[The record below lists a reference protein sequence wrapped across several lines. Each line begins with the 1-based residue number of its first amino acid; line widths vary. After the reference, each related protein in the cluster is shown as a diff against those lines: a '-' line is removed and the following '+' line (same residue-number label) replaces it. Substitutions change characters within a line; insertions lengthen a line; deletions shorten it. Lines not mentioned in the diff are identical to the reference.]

1 MRARAELC
9 DYVRAAITDV
19 TNDAANPCLGAFTL
33 SAFYLSLAK
42 EIQKILPVIG
52 YGYRDVREVVPL
64 PSLLAEGTT
73 ICFIIGDV
81 PNWFEAKLVVFDSF
95 TWSVRY
101 VTRVI
106 PPLGCLEKM
115 EVEYLPA
122 VTPEAIL
129 RYLDMRREDE
139 LKALDSSNN
148 LKESSIRNAVDLRLA
163 HEIETPSYLDAQR
176 RLAIGDKS
184 GTPDTAEIKDLVTT
198 IFERATANR
207 SAHYLVRKEDGCF
220 EFGYVLPHHV
230 KSELK
235 AAFEHYNPGAKYP
248 DDGEKNNTVSLTIPK
263 PNKESDRKESE
274 RFAKEPP
281 PADNEEKAVKI
292 FGSLPEEEQR
302 HDEEEVSVAVDVD
315 RDNGIPVGQE
325 GDIQ

>member
-1 MRARAELC
+1 MRARAELG

-64 PSLLAEGTT
+64 PGLLSEGTT
-73 ICFIIGDV
+73 ICFTIGDV
-81 PNWFEAKLVVFDSF
+81 PNWFEAKLVVFDTF

-106 PPLGCLEKM
+106 PPSGCLEKM
-115 EVEYLPA
+115 EVEYLSA

-139 LKALDSSNN
+139 LKALDNSNN
-148 LKESSIRNAVDLRLA
+148 LKESSIRNAIDLSLA
-163 HEIETPSYLDAQR
+163 HEIEMPSYLDAQR
-176 RLAIGDKS
+176 RLALGDRS

-207 SAHYLVRKEDGCF
+207 SVHYLVRGEDGRF
-220 EFGYVLPHHV
+220 GFGYVLPHHV
-230 KSELK
+230 RSELRE
-235 AAFEHYNPGAKYP
+235 AFEHYNPGAKYP
-248 DDGEKNNTVSLTIPK
+248 DADGKGNTVSPTIPK
-263 PNKESDRKESE
+263 PNNESDLKESG
-274 RFAKEPP
+274 RFAKGPDASE
-281 PADNEEKAVKI
+281 DEEKAVKTSDS
-292 FGSLPEEEQR
+292 FPVEDQESAA
-302 HDEEEVSVAVDVD
+302 DEVSVVVDVD
-315 RDNGIPVGQE
+315 RDNGIPTERKEDVQ
-325 GDIQ
+325 

>member
-9 DYVRAAITDV
+9 DYVRAVITDV
-19 TNDAANPCLGAFTL
+19 TNDAANPCLGSFAL

-64 PSLLAEGTT
+64 PGLLVEGTT
-73 ICFIIGDV
+73 ICFTIGDV

-106 PPLGCLEKM
+106 PPVGCLEKM

-129 RYLDMRREDE
+129 RQLDMRREDE
-139 LKALDSSNN
+139 LKALDRSNN
-148 LKESSIRNAVDLRLA
+148 LKESSIRNAVDLSLA
-163 HEIETPSYLDAQR
+163 HEIEMPSYLDAQR
-176 RLAIGDKS
+176 RLALGDKS
-184 GTPDTAEIKDLVTT
+184 GQPDTAEIRDLVTT

-207 SAHYLVRKEDGCF
+207 SAYHVVREADGRF
-220 EFGYVLPHHV
+220 GLGYVLPHSV
-230 KSELK
+230 RSEMR

-248 DDGEKNNTVSLTIPK
+248 DDGGKGGTVAPTIPK
-263 PNKESDRKESE
+263 PNNGSDPEETKWFGKGSAATEN
-274 RFAKEPP
+274 K
-281 PADNEEKAVKI
+281 EKAVKVS
-292 FGSLPEEEQR
+292 GSLPEEEQIPG
-302 HDEEEVSVAVDVD
+302 EAEVSVDVDVD
-315 RDNGIPVGQE
+315 RDNGIPAEHKEDAQ
-325 GDIQ
+325 